1 MTAKSHTARDTP
13 VSRSTLARDTLA
25 HAPEPAAHVRLSLHD
40 TTLQSAVERAIE
52 LRARLEREVE
62 RRDLRDDRTL
72 QLGSALDELSDA
84 VCVTHPDG
92 RIISANRAFHVLA
105 GLGPL
110 DTVSHLSLDALLC
123 MDADNEPLSAL
134 FGRME
139 PSLESVSARVRERAR
154 PEERVFEASFS
165 AMASPSEGTN
175 RVVTALKDVTAN
187 DRALARAVNAE
198 RGAALG
204 RLAAGLAHDLNSPL
218 TVVMHALEALQPRP
232 DALLPKD
239 SDSATWLCA
248 AMHGCRRIQSVVA
261 DLEFL
266 THADV
271 GVVELRRAV
280 EIAVRT
286 TTTDLRDRARISM
299 VDLDAPPALIDEG
312 ALCQVLTMLLNA
324 ALSAPPV
331 VVERSRPVSIRLGRD
346 VNQWPEVEVSFE
358 CAHTRPT
365 ADMRPA
371 ADTRRRIA
379 YTREAIEALGGRLWV
394 DRDDALRMRVRV
406 ALPPAPA
413 AEPETTMPPRAV
425 CQAEQSGVVLI
436 VDDDDDLRES
446 LTWLLEPLS
455 TLSANSVEAAR
466 AHIRAGR
473 VSAVLCDLQMPSGLG
488 TELLA
493 WVQVHAPALRDR
505 FAIMTGG
512 ALTPGAR
519 TSLGQAEVPVL
530 YKPFG
535 REAVLALLS
544 QLVSATP

>member
-1 MTAKSHTARDTP
+1 MPRG
-13 VSRSTLARDTLA
+13 LALHVA
-25 HAPEPAAHVRLSLHD
+25 EPPAHVRLSLHD
-40 TTLQSAVERAIE
+40 TTLQSAVERAIA
-52 LRARLEREVE
+52 LRVLLESEVE
-62 RRDLRDDRTL
+62 RRECRDDRTL

-84 VCVTHPDG
+84 VCVAHPDG
-92 RIISANRAFHVLA
+92 HLVSGNRAFHQLA

-123 MDADNEPLSAL
+123 LDADDGPLSAL
-134 FGRME
+134 FERLQ
-139 PSLESVSARVRERAR
+139 PSQDGVSARVRERAE
-154 PEERVFEASFS
+154 PGERVFEASFA
-165 AMASPSEGTN
+165 AMASPSDGATH
-175 RVVTALKDVTAN
+175 VVIALRDVTAN
-187 DRALARAVNAE
+187 DRALARAVNAG
-198 RGAALG
+198 RSAALG

-218 TVVMHALEALQPRP
+218 TVVMHALEALQPRSVAP
-232 DALLPKD
+232 LPED
-239 SDSATWLCA
+239 SDPAAWLCA
-248 AMHGCRRIQSVVA
+248 AMQGCRRIQAVVA

-271 GVVELRRAV
+271 EVVDLRRAV
-280 EIAVRT
+280 ELAART
-286 TTTDLRDRARISM
+286 TTTDLRDRARISV
-299 VDLDAPPALIDEG
+299 VDLDAPPALVDEG
-312 ALCQVLTMLLNA
+312 ALCQVLTMVLNA
-324 ALSAPPV
+324 ALSAPPIDP
-331 VVERSRPVSIRLGRD
+331 ERPRPVNIRLGRD
-346 VNQWPEVEVSFE
+346 VNHWAEVEVSFE

-365 ADMRPA
+365 S
-371 ADTRRRIA
+371 DTRRLIA
-379 YTREAIEALGGRLWV
+379 YAREAIEALGGRLWV

-406 ALPPAPA
+406 ALPPPPA
-413 AEPETTMPPRAV
+413 GALETTMPPAAVGRA
-425 CQAEQSGVVLI
+425 EPLGVVLI

-446 LTWLLEPLS
+446 LTWLLEPLP

-493 WVQVHAPALRDR
+493 WVQDHAPALRDR

-519 TSLGQAEVPVL
+519 ASLGQAEVPVL